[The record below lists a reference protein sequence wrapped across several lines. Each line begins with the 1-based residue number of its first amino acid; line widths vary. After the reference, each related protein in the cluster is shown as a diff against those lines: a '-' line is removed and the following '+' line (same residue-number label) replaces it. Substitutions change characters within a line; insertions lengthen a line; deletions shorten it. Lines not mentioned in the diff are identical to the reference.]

1 MLLGKGNNSSNKPSI
16 SWLVLSSDDILVSF
30 KRLGDTDTCK
40 RQLDKT
46 NTRTIASTIVRLRT
60 KDQFHER
67 HISYFLEN
75 NSQANPSI
83 GNKKGLQNYAT
94 PCICFVF

>member
-1 MLLGKGNNSSNKPSI
+1 MLLGKANNSSNKPSI

-46 NTRTIASTIVRLRT
+46 NARTIASTIVQLRT

-67 HISYFLEN
+67 HISYFWRATFNRASERLI
-75 NSQANPSI
+75 QPNPCVR
-83 GNKKGLQNYAT
+83 T
-94 PCICFVF
+94 